1 MSTSIPIINNEKTF
15 NTTFQSKESKDRTK
29 HYFDDDL
36 LLLDLERI
44 RIFISV
50 LEEHEENCEKEERF
64 PEASITRD
72 KIKLL
77 RDVEEIKI
85 FNDLNK
91 YHSQQVSL
99 LIVNKF
105 FSI

>member
-1 MSTSIPIINNEKTF
+1 MSNNVSFNKTTLSTRSVV
-15 NTTFQSKESKDRTK
+15 NDDHPEI
-29 HYFDDDL
+29 YFDPDF

-50 LEEHEENCEKEERF
+50 LEEYEEACEREENY
-64 PEASITRD
+64 PEAAITRD

-85 FNDLNK
+85 LSDLNK
-91 YHSQQVSL
+91 LQEDQV
-99 LIVNKF
+99 IIF
-105 FSI
+105 YYF

>member
-1 MSTSIPIINNEKTF
+1 MSSSIPVNNEKTF
-15 NTTFQSKESKDRTK
+15 TTTFYNKDNKDKTK
-29 HYFDDDL
+29 HYFDEDL

-85 FNDLNK
+85 FNDLSN
-91 YHSQQVSL
+91 YHSQQVSQIFF
-99 LIVNKF
+99 IV
-105 FSI
+105 I